1 MVILLR
7 FRTWESV
14 KQELGVICGNL
25 NDNPQIITVGGTA
38 LLYHGLKR
46 STRDLDFV
54 FTTQGECYWF
64 AETLSALGFEVRKSA
79 NAWRFIDFKR
89 NLYIDISY
97 GTVGDVALTQSM
109 FARLIEEQIN
119 GFSIWIVSLADLFIM
134 KACHSVTTSETDA
147 IGDAL
152 RIVERV
158 DMDEVE
164 GELEY
169 QSEIVRE
176 KVGRFREEFC
186 GNKRNPI

>member
-1 MVILLR
+1 MILLR

-25 NDNPQIITVGGTA
+25 TDEPRIITIGGTA
-38 LLYHGLKR
+38 LLYHGLKK

-54 FTTQGECYWF
+54 FATQGECYWF
-64 AETLSALGFEVRKSA
+64 AEALSALGFEVRKSA

-119 GFSIWIVSLADLFIM
+119 GFSIWIVSLTDMFIM

-152 RIVERV
+152 RIVELI

-176 KVGRFREEFC
+176 KVGRFRKEFFC
-186 GNKRNPI
+186 NTQNPV

>member
-1 MVILLR
+1 MR

-14 KQELGVICGNL
+14 KKELDVICKQL
-25 NDNPQIITVGGTA
+25 KDDPRIITVGGTA
-38 LLYHGLKR
+38 LLYHGLKK

-54 FTTQGECYWF
+54 FPTQGECYWF
-64 AETLSALGFEVRKSA
+64 AKALTAQGFEVRKSA
-79 NAWRFIDFKR
+79 NVWRFIDFER

-119 GFSIWIVSLADLFIM
+119 GFSIWIVSLTDLFIM
-134 KACHSVTTSETDA
+134 KACHSVTTYETDA

-158 DMDEVE
+158 DMGEVE
-164 GELEY
+164 DELEY
-169 QSEIVRE
+169 QSETVRR
-176 KVGRFREEFC
+176 KVGMFMEEFGGYEKKYC
-186 GNKRNPI
+186 KKI

>member
-1 MVILLR
+1 VILLR

-25 NDNPQIITVGGTA
+25 KDEPRIITVGGTA
-38 LLYHGLKR
+38 LLYHGLKK
-46 STRDLDFV
+46 STRDLEFV

-64 AETLSALGFEVRKSA
+64 AEALSSQGFEVRKSA

-97 GTVGDVALTQSM
+97 GTIGDVALTQSM

-119 GFSIWIVSLADLFIM
+119 GFSIWIVSLTDLFIM

-164 GELEY
+164 EELEY

-186 GNKRNPI
+186 GNKRNHI

>member
-25 NDNPQIITVGGTA
+25 KDEPRIITVGGTA
-38 LLYHGLKR
+38 LLYHGLKK

-64 AETLSALGFEVRKSA
+64 AEALSAQGFEVRKSA
-79 NAWRFIDFKR
+79 NVWRFIDFKR

-97 GTVGDVALTQSM
+97 GTIGDVALTQSM

-119 GFSIWIVSLADLFIM
+119 GFSIWIVSLTDLFIM
-134 KACHSVTTSETDA
+134 KACHSVTTSESDA

-164 GELEY
+164 EELEY

-176 KVGRFREEFC
+176 KVGRFREEFF
-186 GNKRNPI
+186 KY

>member
-1 MVILLR
+1 MILLR

-25 NDNPQIITVGGTA
+25 KDEPRIITVGGTA
-38 LLYHGLKR
+38 LLYHGLKK
-46 STRDLDFV
+46 STKDLDFV

-64 AETLSALGFEVRKSA
+64 AEGLCALGFEARKSV
-79 NAWRFIDFKR
+79 NVWRFIDFKR

-97 GTVGDVALTQSM
+97 GTVGDVALTQSI

-119 GFSIWIVSLADLFIM
+119 GYSIWIASLTDLFIM

-176 KVGRFREEFC
+176 KVGKFREDFV
-186 GNKRNPI
+186 GV

>member
-1 MVILLR
+1 LVILLR

-25 NDNPQIITVGGTA
+25 KDEPRIITVGGTA
-38 LLYHGLKR
+38 LLYHGLKK

-64 AETLSALGFEVRKSA
+64 AEALSHQGFEVRKSA
-79 NAWRFIDFKR
+79 NAWGFIDFKR
-89 NLYIDISY
+89 NLYFDISY

-119 GFSIWIVSLADLFIM
+119 GFSIWIVSLTDLFIM

-147 IGDAL
+147 IGDVL
-152 RIVERV
+152 RIIERV

-164 GELEY
+164 EELEY

-176 KVGRFREEFC
+176 KVGRFREKFC
-186 GNKRNPI
+186 GNIINLM